1 MLNSDVVIDENTTS
15 AGNRLDQK
23 RSLPAAP
30 PYGPNGTER
39 CDIMISNNIDRSDQ
53 LFDRVSSIIEDAKY
67 KIVHTINN
75 TIVQSYWKIGKE
87 IIEEEQSG
95 QLRAEY
101 GKSIINNL
109 SERLTEQFG
118 MNFNSRNLRSMR
130 QFYAVYP
137 NWNAVSSKLSW
148 THYRFLIRIDEPVKR
163 SFYEI
168 ECVNNNW
175 STRELDRQINSLLFE
190 RLALSKD
197 KEGVL
202 SLAKKGQQ
210 LATPD
215 DLVKDPYVLE
225 FLGLPQSERLLE
237 KDLESALIEHL
248 QHFLLELG
256 KGFSFVARQKRITMD
271 FEHFYIDLVFYN
283 YILKCFVLI
292 DLKIGRL
299 THQDLGQ
306 MQMYV
311 NYYRKEMTADDDNPP
326 IGIVLCADK
335 SEAVVKYTLPEG
347 NKQIFA
353 SRYKLYLPTE
363 DELKVEIQRER
374 AMLQIE
380 ADIDEAEGI
389 K

>member
-1 MLNSDVVIDENTTS
+1 MLNSDVVIDENTTP

-23 RSLPAAP
+23 RSSPAALT
-30 PYGPNGTER
+30 YGPDNIER
-39 CDIMISNNIDRSDQ
+39 RYIMISNNIDRSDH

-67 KIVHTINN
+67 KIVHTINS

-87 IIEEEQSG
+87 IIEEEQRG

-130 QFYAVYP
+130 QFYTVYP
-137 NWNAVSSKLSW
+137 IWNAVSSKLSW
-148 THYRFLIRIDEPVKR
+148 THYRFLIRMDDPVKR

-168 ECVNNNW
+168 ECANSNW

-197 KEGVL
+197 KESVL

-237 KDLESALIEHL
+237 RDLESALIEHL

-311 NYYRKEMTADDDNPP
+311 NYYRNEMMAYDDNPP

-380 ADIDEAEGI
+380 ADINGAEEG